1 MATMWTRISQV
12 PWSVPLD
19 HYVWDLLQL
28 IELPLHRIL
37 LERTDD
43 MRRRPNTAPA
53 HPASPSVPTN
63 PDVWDLNQPLQAPG
77 ADGLA
82 APVTLVDAIRPIA
95 WIPEPYRVDFGDRIA
110 QTLVMLNLPAQAYT
124 GFMGRA
130 FFRKSQSRRMSWWI
144 SPISSEWMLSQL
156 GKRIESLQAQHRGN
170 VSANQAG
177 DARTEPSLQFAHDL
191 RGRIARQE
199 TQMFTVSF
207 LVTLLTEGS
216 DAQAWERARAAQK
229 AFLEETRSTMW
240 AFRNAAFNQ
249 AEAFWSTTPVGHPAY
264 SIPRE
269 VDAET
274 VALMFPFY
282 GGDIIEPEGVLLGIH
297 PGTQAPIMVNWYDR
311 QRYPAAHMIVSA
323 KTRSGKSAAMK
334 YLALQHLLRP
344 DTEVLILDPSRPV
357 DYQRFSETFG
367 TYIRLRPGTTHRI
380 NPLEIRYPEFYA
392 DLDVEDQQLVDRK
405 IDFLAPLVAL
415 MIHPETKGQWA
426 NPVERAYVEQ
436 VCRRLYAQF
445 GMTND
450 PRSILD
456 PEQLSINKYQYKR
469 MPILEDLQ
477 HAFAAE
483 GDPMGRDIA
492 LAMDPFV
499 SGTLNVFNGQTTED
513 LDQRLITINI
523 ESMTSNR
530 EDLKSLVHF
539 VVGEVLAQRMLTNDR
554 QKFVILDEA
563 HVLFRNADTA
573 AWAAR
578 LYRMA
583 AKSNARVALITQG
596 IRDLVGDDQL
606 QVPGAESAQTCI
618 ANSYFQLL
626 LHQSDASELAATAR
640 TFHLSPHEVQ
650 WLKDADISRNQ
661 DPAVGR
667 RGILISNLYHVP
679 LRIRI
684 PDPVLPL
691 VSSDPDVAQERKPD
705 PLGGHRP
712 IMPKA
717 TPSS

>member
-1 MATMWTRISQV
+1 MNRRRRTASPAPTDR
-12 PWSVPLD
+12 SVPD
-19 HYVWDLLQL
+19 
-28 IELPLHRIL
+28 I
-37 LERTDD
+37 
-43 MRRRPNTAPA
+43 
-53 HPASPSVPTN
+53 
-63 PDVWDLNQPLQAPG
+63 WDLNQPIQAPQP
-77 ADGLA
+77 DQLA

-95 WIPEPYRVDFGDRIA
+95 WVPQPYSVDFGDRLA

-144 SPISSEWMLSQL
+144 SPIASEWMLTQL

-170 VSANQAG
+170 LTQNQAG
-177 DARTEPSLQFAHDL
+177 DARLEPSLQFAHDL

-207 LVTLLTEGS
+207 LVTLLTEGT
-216 DAQAWERARAAQK
+216 DEQAFERARSAQQ

-249 AEAFWSTTPVGHPAY
+249 AEAFWSTTPIGHPTY

-282 GGDIIEPEGVLLGIH
+282 GGDIIEPEGVMLGIH
-297 PGTQAPIMVNWYDR
+297 PGTHAPIMVNWYDR

-344 DTEVLILDPSRPV
+344 NTEVLILDPSPPI

-367 TYIRLRPGTTHRI
+367 TYIRLRSGSQHRI

-392 DLDVEDQQLVDRK
+392 DLDIEDQQLLDRK

-426 NPVERAYVEQ
+426 NPVERAYVEH

-445 GMTND
+445 QITND
-450 PRSILD
+450 PQSILD
-456 PEQLSINKYQYKR
+456 PEQLSLNQYQYKR

-477 HAFAAE
+477 AAFQAE
-483 GDPMGRDIA
+483 DDPMGRTIA
-492 LAMDPFV
+492 LALDPFV
-499 SGTLNVFNGQTTED
+499 HGTLNVFNGQTTED
-513 LDQRLITINI
+513 LDQRLITMNI

-530 EDLKSLVHF
+530 DDLKSLVHF

-573 AWAAR
+573 AWTAR

-626 LHQSDASELAATAR
+626 LHQSDTSELAATAR
-640 TFHLSPHEVQ
+640 TFNLSPHEVQ
-650 WLKDADISRNQ
+650 WLKDAAINRQ
-661 DPAVGR
+661 DPAAGR

-684 PDPVLPL
+684 PEPVLPL
-691 VSSDPDVAQERKPD
+691 VSSDPDVAQVRKPD
-705 PLGGHRP
+705 PLGGNRP
-712 IMPKA
+712 VMPPA
-717 TPSS
+717 APPSS